1 MGIGYCMVM
10 LFMLAVCKTTRNCR
24 RQEAED
30 FAQSMELC
38 MRGAIVGLVPQEFPA
53 QPSTRAAC
61 KGQHTTRARVKDG
74 AQFRQHF
81 ERGVEERAPGQ
92 HGRLATSAAQDLYV
106 QRPTLCVIN
115 WTCAAE
121 VCKDFARI
129 LQFTHDKLIDFEGRS
144 FDKPRSAPSFS
155 FGSRSINELNTL
167 ACNRSFFCKNGTH
180 RCTDGEI
187 LLDPLRRRDDK
198 SQAKLRDH
206 GRQWKAV
213 PGPGSYRVPRFLG
226 DIDQVREFS
235 LGKSAFPW
243 HAPSWSLDGQ
253 SLRPA
258 LYHTTGG
265 VNGFYQ
271 REGNI
276 LRRPKPNITPGPA
289 HYFKDSHCGL
299 SMFCDYF

>member
-1 MGIGYCMVM
+1 MV
-10 LFMLAVCKTTRNCR
+10 
-24 RQEAED
+24 
-30 FAQSMELC
+30 
-38 MRGAIVGLVPQEFPA
+38 
-53 QPSTRAAC
+53 
-61 KGQHTTRARVKDG
+61 H
-74 AQFRQHF
+74 
-81 ERGVEERAPGQ
+81 
-92 HGRLATSAAQDLYV
+92 
-106 QRPTLCVIN
+106 
-115 WTCAAE
+115 
-121 VCKDFARI
+121 
-129 LQFTHDKLIDFEGRS
+129 S
-144 FDKPRSAPSFS
+144 FDNTSKGVSKKELQASMGDLRHQQRKIYTSKDPRFASAPSFS

-271 REGNI
+271 REA
-276 LRRPKPNITPGPA
+276 KPDA
-289 HYFKDSHCGL
+289 MGL
-299 SMFCDYF
+299 H